1 MIRSGEWFAREG
13 SLRNGEKGGKEKKKK
28 NVEKGRFLDILS
40 WSGD

>member
-1 MIRSGEWFAREG
+1 MTRSGEWFAREG
-13 SLRNGEKGGKEKKKK
+13 SLRNGEKGEEEKKK